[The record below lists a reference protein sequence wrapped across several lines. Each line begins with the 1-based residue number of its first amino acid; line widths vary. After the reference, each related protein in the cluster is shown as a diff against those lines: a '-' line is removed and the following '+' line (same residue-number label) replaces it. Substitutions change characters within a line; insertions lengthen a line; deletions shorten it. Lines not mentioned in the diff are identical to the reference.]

1 MITLVVGNLSL
12 LAIKDLKSRRGARR
26 GARREKQK
34 KEKSLPKFL
43 RFEDGHRIAKRKE

>member
-26 GARREKQK
+26 EKQK
-34 KEKSLPKFL
+34 REKDVPKFL
-43 RFEDGHRIAKRKE
+43 RYEDGHRIAKRKE